1 MFTGVLLM
9 CVIVLLSI
17 ALITCIIYWVVVYFG
32 DIRED
37 KIYHATYEKQ
47 MKGDTCINIDSVNK
61 LQCKIVDDRFITNVV
76 NDTKT
81 NGSSFETD
89 AFNVSSSVS
98 NNDHEEIYN
107 TKSTASASDINT
119 NGETNKYNKDVYYR

>member
-1 MFTGVLLM
+1 MFAGVLIM

-17 ALITCIIYWVVVYFG
+17 ALITCIIYWAVVYFG

-37 KIYHATYEKQ
+37 KIYHATYKKQ

-98 NNDHEEIYN
+98 NNDHEETQN
-107 TKSTASASDINT
+107 TNT

>member
-1 MFTGVLLM
+1 MLIGVLIV
-9 CVIVLLSI
+9 CVAIVVVI
-17 ALITCIIYWVVVYFG
+17 ALITCIVYWVVVYAG
-32 DIRED
+32 DIRD
-37 KIYHATYEKQ
+37 NKIYYETNAQQ
-47 MKGDTCINIDSVNK
+47 MKGDTCVNIESVNK

-98 NNDHEEIYN
+98 NNDHEETIDSN
-107 TKSTASASDINT
+107 TG
-119 NGETNKYNKDVYYR
+119 GESNKYNKDVYYR